1 MSDSEYS
8 DNEKVLSE
16 NEEDDDI
23 SLDNES
29 VSDDGSI
36 ENFEDENK
44 IIDDEENI
52 NDEENTD
59 DDLNNEKKNELIN
72 INDDNLEDDDYDD
85 DDDEDENEQKY
96 QKFDEEQKKKI
107 IDEYYSDYYTHNYD
121 EVVAM
126 SSVVRDENNNI
137 IDPFHKTVPII
148 TKYEIA
154 RILGVR
160 TKQINSG
167 SSIYVKTNE
176 NIIDGYYIALQEL
189 KEKKIPF
196 IIRRPIPGG
205 KSEYWNVSDLEL
217 LEAF

>member
-1 MSDSEYS
+1 MSDSEYT
-8 DNEKVLSE
+8 DNDILNE
-16 NEEDDDI
+16 NEEEDEL
-23 SLDNES
+23 SLDDNS
-29 VSDDGSI
+29 VSDDESI
-36 ENFEDENK
+36 ENFEQENEEENN
-44 IIDDEENI
+44 IDEENDEDSLK
-52 NDEENTD
+52 ND
-59 DDLNNEKKNELIN
+59 LIN
-72 INDDNLEDDDYDD
+72 INEDYDDEDD
-85 DDDEDENEQKY
+85 DDDEDEDENEEKN

-107 IDEYYSDYYTHNYD
+107 MDEYYSDYYTHNYD

-126 SSVVRDENNNI
+126 SKVIRDENNNI
-137 IDPFHKTVPII
+137 IDPFHKTVPIM

-167 SSIYVKTNE
+167 ANIFVKTSE

-205 KSEYWNVSDLEL
+205 KSEYWNISDLEL
-217 LEAF
+217 LESF

>member
-8 DNEKVLSE
+8 DNEKALSE
-16 NEEDDDI
+16 KEEDDDI
-23 SLDNES
+23 SLDDES

-36 ENFEDENK
+36 ENFEDENN
-44 IIDDEENI
+44 IIDDANI
-52 NDEENTD
+52 NDEKKENEDEVLDEIKEQFINVND
-59 DDLNNEKKNELIN
+59 DDLEE
-72 INDDNLEDDDYDD
+72 DDDDYDD
-85 DDDEDENEQKY
+85 DDDENEQKY

-126 SSVVRDENNNI
+126 SSVIRDENNNI
-137 IDPFHKTVPII
+137 IDPFHKTVPIMS
-148 TKYEIA
+148 KYEIA

-167 SSIYVKTNE
+167 ASIYVKTSE

>member
-8 DNEKVLSE
+8 DNEILNE
-16 NEEDDDI
+16 NEEEDEI
-23 SLDNES
+23 SLDDDS
-29 VSDDGSI
+29 VSDDESI
-36 ENFEDENK
+36 DNFEEDNE
-44 IIDDEENI
+44 EENNI
-52 NDEENTD
+52 DNENDED
-59 DDLNNEKKNELIN
+59 SFKNEFIN
-72 INDDNLEDDDYDD
+72 INDDEDEYEDDDD
-85 DDDEDENEQKY
+85 DDDENEEKN

-126 SSVVRDENNNI
+126 SKVIRDENNNI
-137 IDPFHKTVPII
+137 IDPFHRTVPIM

-167 SSIYVKTNE
+167 ANIFVKTSE

-205 KSEYWNVSDLEL
+205 KSEYWNIADLEL
-217 LEAF
+217 LESF

>member
-8 DNEKVLSE
+8 DNEILNE
-16 NEEDDDI
+16 NEEEDEI
-23 SLDNES
+23 SLDDDS
-29 VSDDGSI
+29 VSDDESI
-36 ENFEDENK
+36 DNFEEDNE
-44 IIDDEENI
+44 EENNI
-52 NDEENTD
+52 DNENDED
-59 DDLNNEKKNELIN
+59 SFKNEFIN
-72 INDDNLEDDDYDD
+72 INDDEDEYEDDDED
-85 DDDEDENEQKY
+85 DDDENEEKN

-126 SSVVRDENNNI
+126 SKVIRDENNNI
-137 IDPFHKTVPII
+137 IDPFHRTVPIM

-167 SSIYVKTNE
+167 ANIFVKTSE

-205 KSEYWNVSDLEL
+205 KSEYWNIADLEL
-217 LEAF
+217 LESF

>member
-8 DNEKVLSE
+8 DNEILNE
-16 NEEDDDI
+16 NEEEDEI
-23 SLDNES
+23 SLDDDS
-29 VSDDGSI
+29 VSDDESI
-36 ENFEDENK
+36 DNFEEDNE
-44 IIDDEENI
+44 EENNI
-52 NDEENTD
+52 DNENDED
-59 DDLNNEKKNELIN
+59 SLKNELIN
-72 INDDNLEDDDYDD
+72 INDDEDEYEDDDED
-85 DDDEDENEQKY
+85 DDDENEEKN

-126 SSVVRDENNNI
+126 SKVIRDENNNI
-137 IDPFHKTVPII
+137 IDPFHRTVPIM

-167 SSIYVKTNE
+167 ANIFVKTSE

-205 KSEYWNVSDLEL
+205 KSEYWNISDLEL
-217 LEAF
+217 LESF

>member
-8 DNEKVLSE
+8 DNEILNE
-16 NEEDDDI
+16 NEEEDEI
-23 SLDNES
+23 SLDDDS
-29 VSDDGSI
+29 VSDDESI
-36 ENFEDENK
+36 DNFEEDNE
-44 IIDDEENI
+44 EENNI
-52 NDEENTD
+52 DNENDED
-59 DDLNNEKKNELIN
+59 SLKNELIN
-72 INDDNLEDDDYDD
+72 INDDEDDDED
-85 DDDEDENEQKY
+85 DDDENEEKN

-126 SSVVRDENNNI
+126 SKVIRDENNNI
-137 IDPFHKTVPII
+137 IDPFHRTVPIM

-167 SSIYVKTNE
+167 ANIFVKTSE

-205 KSEYWNVSDLEL
+205 KSEYWNISDLEL
-217 LEAF
+217 LESF

>member
-1 MSDSEYS
+1 MSDSEYG
-8 DNEKVLSE
+8 DNANL
-16 NEEDDDI
+16 NEEEEDELSLDDD
-23 SLDNES
+23 S
-29 VSDDGSI
+29 VSDDESI
-36 ENFEDENK
+36 DNFEEDIE
-44 IIDDEENI
+44 EENNI
-52 NDEENTD
+52 VQDAED
-59 DDLNNEKKNELIN
+59 DSFKNEFIN
-72 INDDNLEDDDYDD
+72 INEDEDEYEDDED
-85 DDDEDENEQKY
+85 DDDENEEKN

-126 SSVVRDENNNI
+126 SKVIRDENNNI
-137 IDPFHKTVPII
+137 IDPFHRTVPIM

-167 SSIYVKTNE
+167 ANIFVKTSE

-205 KSEYWNVSDLEL
+205 KSEYWNIADLEL
-217 LEAF
+217 LESF

>member
-8 DNEKVLSE
+8 DNEKALSE
-16 NEEDDDI
+16 KEEDDDI
-23 SLDNES
+23 SLDDES

-36 ENFEDENK
+36 ENFEDENN
-44 IIDDEENI
+44 IIDDANI
-52 NDEENTD
+52 NDEKKENEDEVLDEIKEQFINVND
-59 DDLNNEKKNELIN
+59 DDLEE
-72 INDDNLEDDDYDD
+72 DDDDYDD
-85 DDDEDENEQKY
+85 DDDENEQKY

-126 SSVVRDENNNI
+126 SSVIRDENNNI
-137 IDPFHKTVPII
+137 IDPFHKTVPIMS
-148 TKYEIA
+148 KYEIA

-167 SSIYVKTNE
+167 ASIYVKTNE

>member
-8 DNEKVLSE
+8 DNEILNE
-16 NEEDDDI
+16 NEEEDEI
-23 SLDNES
+23 SLDDDS
-29 VSDDGSI
+29 VSDDESI
-36 ENFEDENK
+36 DNFEEDNE
-44 IIDDEENI
+44 EENNI
-52 NDEENTD
+52 DNENDED
-59 DDLNNEKKNELIN
+59 SLKNELIN
-72 INDDNLEDDDYDD
+72 INDDEDEYEDDDED
-85 DDDEDENEQKY
+85 DDDENEEKKN
-96 QKFDEEQKKKI
+96 QKFDEEQKKI

-126 SSVVRDENNNI
+126 SKVIRDENNNI
-137 IDPFHKTVPII
+137 IDPFHRTVPIM

-167 SSIYVKTNE
+167 ANIFVKTSE

-205 KSEYWNVSDLEL
+205 KSEYWNISDLEL
-217 LEAF
+217 LESF